1 VGLISTKLRKENIQ
15 RLIDFRYEILIIGG
29 GITGAG
35 IALDAVS
42 RGFKVAL
49 IEKADFAS
57 GTSSRSTKL
66 IHGGLRY
73 LKQGD
78 FKLVRETA
86 KERSIILNNAPHLIQ
101 PKKLILPFVKGGS
114 LGWLSTKI
122 GLTVYDFIGG
132 VRNGEQHKMLS
143 KEKLLATEPSIEND
157 LLKSGAIYSE
167 YRTDD
172 ARLTIEI
179 LKTAADKGA
188 LILNYISAEDFILHE
203 GKVTGIKSIDKMNG
217 ESYSIYADTIINV
230 TGPWVDELRTKIE
243 NEKDSKIRHTKG
255 IHLVFKQSDFPINNA
270 VYFDAPDKRMIFA
283 IPRDNTVY
291 LGTTDTNYTDDLST
305 PSVKLDDVEYLLE
318 AANRLFVNFN
328 LSKDKIIS
336 SWAGIRPLIDQPGK
350 KPSEISRKDEMFVS
364 STGLISIA
372 GGKLTGYRL
381 MAKKVMDYV
390 CQLLKVNQPCR
401 TDKLILNGGKFKG
414 KEFIPAYVKTVKQ
427 RLKTLGLDCSKAEYL
442 VNTYGKQ
449 CDEILDYA
457 RNYDEDKLI
466 KAEAYFSLSEEGC
479 VHLSDFFVRRT
490 GMIYFSPGEVEVHL
504 DAVAEVFSEYNK
516 WNKTT
521 CNKEKKAILQ
531 ELKNTTTFAK

>member
-1 VGLISTKLRKENIQ
+1 MGLISTKQRKENIQ
-15 RLIDFRYEILIIGG
+15 RLVDFRYEILIIGG

-49 IEKADFAS
+49 VEQADFAS

-86 KERSIILNNAPHLIQ
+86 KERTIILNNAPHLIHR
-101 PKKLILPFVKGGS
+101 KKLILPFTKGGN

-122 GLTVYDFIGG
+122 GLTIYDFIAGSH
-132 VRNGEQHKMLS
+132 NGERHKMLS
-143 KEKLLATEPSIEND
+143 KGKVLEIEPSLKNE

-179 LKTAADKGA
+179 LKTAASKGA
-188 LILNYISAEDFILHE
+188 LTLNYISAENFIIRE
-203 GKVTGIKSIDKMNG
+203 GKVVGINCIDKTTD
-217 ESYSIYADTIINV
+217 EKFSVFADVIINA
-230 TGPWVDELRTKIE
+230 TGPWVDEIRNKIE
-243 NEKDSKIRHTKG
+243 DIKGNKIRHTKG
-255 IHLVFKQSDFPINNA
+255 IHLVFNQRDFPLCNA

-283 IPRDNTVY
+283 IPREKTVY
-291 LGTTDTNYTDDLST
+291 LGTTDTNYTDDLSA
-305 PSVKLDDVEYLLE
+305 PSVKAEDAEYLID
-318 AANRLFVNFN
+318 AANRIFPDFN
-328 LSKDKIIS
+328 LTKNKIIS

-350 KPSEISRKDEMFVS
+350 KPSEISRKDEMFIS
-364 STGLISIA
+364 SLGLISIA

-381 MAKKVMDYV
+381 MAKKVMDHV
-390 CQLLKVNQPCR
+390 CELLKVNQPCR
-401 TDKLILNGGKFKG
+401 TDKLILNGGRFKG
-414 KEFIPAYVKTVKQ
+414 KEFIPAYIKTVKQ
-427 RLKTLGLDCSKAEYL
+427 RLKTLGLDGSKAEYL

-449 CDEILDYA
+449 CDEILDIA
-457 RNYDEDKLI
+457 RNYDENQLI
-466 KAEAYFSLSEEGC
+466 KAEAYFSLTEEGC
-479 VHLSDFFVRRT
+479 IHLTDFFIRRT
-490 GMIYFSPGEVEVHL
+490 GMLYFAPNEIEPQL

-521 CNKEKKAILQ
+521 CNKEKKAVLK
-531 ELKNTTTFAK
+531 ELNNTITFAK